1 VTWSFFFFKHNV
13 SGMFQF
19 SKPKNNCG
27 NMQMKLSISVE
38 DVKRE
43 VRILQT
49 LSGHKNI
56 VQFYAA
62 FEDDDK
68 VYIVME

>member
-1 VTWSFFFFKHNV
+1 MTWSFFFFKHNV
-13 SGMFQF
+13 SCMFQF
-19 SKPKNNCG
+19 SKPKNNCAD
-27 NMQMKLSISVE
+27 MQMKLSISVE

-56 VQFYAA
+56 VQFYDA